1 MPTFQTLLPDNIFPF
16 LDEMAKLYIQME
28 REMHV
33 CLMRGESIA
42 AIEKSLQSKYKVDS
56 TTTRNVYHNLKGKH
70 QGVKELRKVQVKE
83 LKNTIK
89 SIKSAIKKR
98 LKKKQLTQKD
108 RFIVHQKKRRL
119 ANKQHKLKVLQNK
132 EIKLCFG
139 SKKLFLAQYN
149 LEANGY
155 SSHDDWLTDWRACRQ
170 SNFMMVGAKT
180 YTNGN
185 QLCRLTADG
194 QLKITVPPCLFKQ
207 FGSHVSC
214 DEIKF
219 RYGQEFI
226 DIALNPVRR
235 FSTYNNGKKK
245 TSRIGTEKA
254 VTHRFVKKN
263 DKWYLHSI
271 VELPD
276 IPWISHRRN
285 GAIGVDLNA
294 DNIAWTYCDGS
305 GNLASSGQID
315 IDLEGK
321 SSGQATHI
329 LSLAIDQII
338 DIAVDKH
345 CPIVIEKLD
354 FSQKK
359 ASLREL
365 SKRYAKMLSAFA
377 YSKFS
382 ELIHSKSNLAA
393 IQVKEANPGYSSLIG
408 MVKYM
413 SLYGLNSGTAAALV
427 LARRGL
433 RFSERLPRCL
443 NTLFSPVDGNRHVWH
458 YWARISKM
466 TKGCYRHSFFEM
478 RVRVGVTPNNQSLET
493 GRKLLGKSKD
503 ASIIPNDASALGIM
517 SA

>member
-42 AIEKSLQSKYKVDS
+42 AVEKSLQSKYKVDS
-56 TTTRNVYHNLKGKH
+56 TTTRNVHHNLKGKH

-119 ANKQHKLKVLQNK
+119 ANKQHKLKVLPDK
-132 EIKLCFG
+132 EIKICFG
-139 SKKLFLAQYN
+139 SKKLFKAQYN

-155 SSHDDWLTDWRACRQ
+155 SSHDDWLTDWRAARQ
-170 SNFMMVGAKT
+170 SNFMIVGAKT
-180 YTNGN
+180 YTSGN

-194 QLKITVPPCLFKQ
+194 QLKITVPPCLLKQ

-235 FSTYNNGKKK
+235 FSTCNNGKKK

-263 DKWYLHSI
+263 DKWYLHTT

-276 IPWISHRRN
+276 IPWISHKRN

-294 DNIAWTYCDGS
+294 DNIAWTYCDGE
-305 GNLASSGQID
+305 GNLASSGQIR
-315 IDLEGK
+315 LVRK
-321 SSGQATHI
+321 
-329 LSLAIDQII
+329 
-338 DIAVDKH
+338 
-345 CPIVIEKLD
+345 
-354 FSQKK
+354 
-359 ASLREL
+359 
-365 SKRYAKMLSAFA
+365 
-377 YSKFS
+377 
-382 ELIHSKSNLAA
+382 
-393 IQVKEANPGYSSLIG
+393 
-408 MVKYM
+408 
-413 SLYGLNSGTAAALV
+413 LNS
-427 LARRGL
+427 
-433 RFSERLPRCL
+433 
-443 NTLFSPVDGNRHVWH
+443 
-458 YWARISKM
+458 
-466 TKGCYRHSFFEM
+466 
-478 RVRVGVTPNNQSLET
+478 
-493 GRKLLGKSKD
+493 
-503 ASIIPNDASALGIM
+503 
-517 SA
+517 